1 MNIKDLENLKDGQ
14 QVIELTGWVDNIRDH
29 GGLTFVD
36 LRDFT
41 GSIQLVFDKSGDV
54 DTKLKNE
61 FYISINGTFKKRDEA
76 LINDKILF
84 GDYEIEVTDLIIIN
98 QSKTLPFQIEDSIE
112 TDENIRL
119 KYRYLDLRRQPM
131 KVNIMTR
138 SNTFKSIRSIMNQ
151 LNIFEI
157 DTPTLIKSTPEG
169 AKDFLVPSRKSPS
182 NFYALPQSPQMYKQ
196 LFMMSGFPNYYQIA
210 KCYRD
215 EDSRKDRQPEFTQ
228 LDLEFSDASPELVK
242 SKVEEIVKFVFSD
255 AYDCKI
261 KTPFNTLTYEEAIN
275 FYGTDKPDLRIE
287 EKIFDITDIFT
298 DTSINFLNDILSS
311 QGSVKALHTKELLTR
326 KQIDDLDTEI
336 KELGSNGL
344 GWFKI
349 EDTNI
354 SGPLAKLLNDNEKSK
369 LLSYGSGTLLFQAG
383 FIKETANFLDV
394 IRRTVFQPL
403 NNDVYSFVWI
413 EDFPFFEVE
422 DGELQ
427 PSHHPF
433 TSPKSNEIFK
443 DDPTNATAL
452 HYDLVLNG
460 VELGSGSQRIN
471 NPEIQTLVLEK
482 WGLSKE
488 EISERFGW
496 FIEALSYGTPV
507 HAGFAIGID
516 RLIAEVLNQPSIR
529 DVIPFPKTQSGLDP
543 LTNAPANICLLYTS
557 PSPRDAHESRMPSS
571 A

>member
-1 MNIKDLENLKDGQ
+1 LNIKDLENLKDGQ

-41 GSIQLVFDKSGDV
+41 GLIQLVFDKSGDV

-383 FIKETANFLDV
+383 IIKEIANFLDV

-403 NNDVYSFVWI
+403 KNDVYSFVWI

-543 LTNAPANICLLYTS
+543 LTNAPANIEEEVLEEYNLKYINK
-557 PSPRDAHESRMPSS
+557 DE
-571 A
+571 

>member
-41 GSIQLVFDKSGDV
+41 GLIQLVFDKSGDV

-84 GDYEIEVTDLIIIN
+84 GDYEIEVTELIIIN

-311 QGSVKALHTKELLTR
+311 QGSIKALHTKELLTR

-383 FIKETANFLDV
+383 FIKEIANFLDV
-394 IRRTVFQPL
+394 IRRTVFQPS

-543 LTNAPANICLLYTS
+543 LTNAPANIEEEVLEEYNLKYINK
-557 PSPRDAHESRMPSS
+557 DE
-571 A
+571 

>member
-41 GSIQLVFDKSGDV
+41 GLIQLVFDKSGDV

-228 LDLEFSDASPELVK
+228 LDLEFSDANPELVK
-242 SKVEEIVKFVFSD
+242 SKVEEIIKFVFSD

-261 KTPFNTLTYEEAIN
+261 KTPFNTLTYEETIN
-275 FYGTDKPDLRIE
+275 LYGTDKPDLRIE
-287 EKIFDITDIFT
+287 ETIFDITDIFT
-298 DTSINFLNDILSS
+298 ETSINFLKDILSS
-311 QGSVKALHTKELLTR
+311 QGTIKALHTKELLTR

-349 EDTNI
+349 EDTTI
-354 SGPLAKLLNDNEKSK
+354 SGPLAKLLNDKEKSK

-383 FIKETANFLDV
+383 IIKEIANYLDV

-403 NNDVYSFVWI
+403 NKDVYSFVWI

-543 LTNAPANICLLYTS
+543 LTNAPANIEEEVLEEYNLKYINK
-557 PSPRDAHESRMPSS
+557 DE
-571 A
+571 

>member
-1 MNIKDLENLKDGQ
+1 MNIKDLEKLKDGQ
-14 QVIELTGWVDNIRDH
+14 EVVELTGWVDSIRDH

-41 GSIQLVFDKSGDV
+41 GLIQLVFDKSSDV

-61 FYISINGTFKKRDEA
+61 FYISINGSFKKRNEN
-76 LINDKILF
+76 LINDKLLF
-84 GDYEIEVTDLIIIN
+84 GNYEIEVIDLKIIN

-151 LNIFEI
+151 LDIFEI

-182 NFYALPQSPQMYKQ
+182 SFYALPQSPQMYKQ
-196 LFMMSGFPNYYQIA
+196 LFMISGFPNYYQIA

-228 LDLEFSDASPELVK
+228 LDLEFSDANPEFVK

-261 KTPFNTLTYEEAIN
+261 KTPFNTLTYEDAIN
-275 FYGTDKPDLRIE
+275 LYGTDKPDLRIE
-287 EKIFDITDIFT
+287 ETIFDITHIFT
-298 DTSINFLNDILSS
+298 DTSINFLKDILSS
-311 QGSVKALHTKELLTR
+311 QGTIKALHTKELLTR

-336 KELGSNGL
+336 KDLGSNGL

-349 EDTNI
+349 EDTTI
-354 SGPLAKLLNDNEKSK
+354 SGPLAKLLSDNEQSK

-383 FIKETANFLDV
+383 IIKEIANYLDV

-403 NNDVYSFVWI
+403 NKDIYSFVWI

-543 LTNAPANICLLYTS
+543 LTNAPANIEEEVLKEYNLKYINK
-557 PSPRDAHESRMPSS
+557 DE
-571 A
+571 

>member
-41 GSIQLVFDKSGDV
+41 GLIQLVFDKSGDV

-61 FYISINGTFKKRDEA
+61 FYISINGSLKKRDEA

-383 FIKETANFLDV
+383 IIKEIANFLDV

-543 LTNAPANICLLYTS
+543 LTNAPANIEEEVLEEYNLKYINK
-557 PSPRDAHESRMPSS
+557 DE
-571 A
+571 

>member
-61 FYISINGTFKKRDEA
+61 FYISINGTFKKRDAA

-383 FIKETANFLDV
+383 FIKEIAIFLDV

-543 LTNAPANICLLYTS
+543 LTNAPANIEEEVLEEYNLKYINK
-557 PSPRDAHESRMPSS
+557 DE
-571 A
+571 

>member
-1 MNIKDLENLKDGQ
+1 MNIKDLENLNDGQ

-41 GSIQLVFDKSGDV
+41 GLIQLVFDKSGDV

-383 FIKETANFLDV
+383 IIKEIANFLDV

-516 RLIAEVLNQPSIR
+516 RLIAEVLSQPSIR

-543 LTNAPANICLLYTS
+543 LTNAPANIEEEVLEEYNLKYINK
-557 PSPRDAHESRMPSS
+557 DE
-571 A
+571 

>member
-61 FYISINGTFKKRDEA
+61 FYISINGTFKKRDAA

-311 QGSVKALHTKELLTR
+311 HGYVKALHTKELMTR

-383 FIKETANFLDV
+383 FIKEIANFLDV

-543 LTNAPANICLLYTS
+543 LTNAPANIEEEVLEEYNLKYINK
-557 PSPRDAHESRMPSS
+557 DE
-571 A
+571 

>member
-41 GSIQLVFDKSGDV
+41 GLIQLFFDKSGDV

-287 EKIFDITDIFT
+287 ETIFDITDIFT
-298 DTSINFLNDILSS
+298 ETSINFLKDILSS
-311 QGSVKALHTKELLTR
+311 QGTIKALHTKELLTR

-349 EDTNI
+349 EDTTI

-383 FIKETANFLDV
+383 IIKEIANYLDV

-543 LTNAPANICLLYTS
+543 LTNAPANIEEEVLEEYNLKYINK
-557 PSPRDAHESRMPSS
+557 DE
-571 A
+571 

>member
-41 GSIQLVFDKSGDV
+41 GLIQLVFDKSGDV

-383 FIKETANFLDV
+383 IIKEIANFLDV

-471 NPEIQTLVLEK
+471 NPEIQTLVLDK

-543 LTNAPANICLLYTS
+543 LTNAPANIEEEVLEEYNLKYINK
-557 PSPRDAHESRMPSS
+557 DE
-571 A
+571 

>member
-1 MNIKDLENLKDGQ
+1 MNIKDLEKLNDGQ
-14 QVIELTGWVDNIRDH
+14 EVVELTGWVDSIRDH

-41 GSIQLVFDKSGDV
+41 GLIQLVFDKSRDV
-54 DTKLKNE
+54 DIKLKNE
-61 FYISINGTFKKRDEA
+61 FYISINGSFKKRNEN
-76 LINDKILF
+76 LKNDKLLF
-84 GDYEIEVTDLIIIN
+84 GDYEIEVIDLKIIN
-98 QSKTLPFQIEDSIE
+98 PSKTLPFQIEDSIE

-151 LNIFEI
+151 LDIFEI

-228 LDLEFSDASPELVK
+228 LDLEFSDANPEFVK

-261 KTPFNTLTYEEAIN
+261 KTPFNTLTYEDAIN
-275 FYGTDKPDLRIE
+275 LYGTDKPDLRIE
-287 EKIFDITDIFT
+287 ETIFDITHIFT
-298 DTSINFLNDILSS
+298 DTSINFLKGILSS
-311 QGSVKALHTKELLTR
+311 QGTIKALHTKELLTR

-336 KELGSNGL
+336 RDLGSNGL

-349 EDTNI
+349 EDTTI
-354 SGPLAKLLNDNEKSK
+354 SGPLAKLLSDNEQSI

-383 FIKETANFLDV
+383 IIKEIANYLDV

-403 NNDVYSFVWI
+403 NKDIYSFVWI

-488 EISERFGW
+488 EILERFGW

-543 LTNAPANICLLYTS
+543 LTNAPASIEEEVLEEYNLKYINK
-557 PSPRDAHESRMPSS
+557 DE
-571 A
+571 

>member
-41 GSIQLVFDKSGDV
+41 GLIQLVFDKSGDV

-61 FYISINGTFKKRDEA
+61 FYISINGSFKKRDEA

-84 GDYEIEVTDLIIIN
+84 GDYEIEVTDLTIIN

-275 FYGTDKPDLRIE
+275 LYGTDKPDLRIE

-383 FIKETANFLDV
+383 IIKEIANFLDV

-543 LTNAPANICLLYTS
+543 LTNAPANIEEEVLEEYNLKYINK
-557 PSPRDAHESRMPSS
+557 DE
-571 A
+571 

>member
-1 MNIKDLENLKDGQ
+1 MNINELVNSKNDALIEN
-14 QVIELTGWVDNIRDH
+14 LTGWVDSIRDH

-41 GSIQLVFDKSGDV
+41 GTVQLVFDKSGEV

-61 FYISINGTFKKRDEA
+61 YYISINGLFKKRDKE
-76 LINDKILF
+76 LVNNKIFL
-84 GDYEIEVTDLIIIN
+84 GDVEVEVTELKVIN
-98 QSKTLPFQIEDSIE
+98 VSKTLPFQIEKDID

-119 KYRYLDLRRQPM
+119 KYRYLDLRREPM

-138 SNTFKSIRSIMNQ
+138 SNTFKSIRSVMND

-196 LFMMSGFPNYYQIA
+196 LFMMAGFPNYYQIA

-228 LDLEFSDASPELVK
+228 LDLEFSDANPSLVK
-242 SKVEEIVKFVFSD
+242 SNIEKIVKFVFSD

-261 KTPFNTLTYEEAIN
+261 ETPFKSISYNDSMNL
-275 FYGTDKPDLRIE
+275 YGTDKPDMRITE
-287 EKIFDITDIFT
+287 TLNDITDFFY
-298 DTSINFLNDILSS
+298 DTEINFLKDILKN
-311 QGSVKALHTKELLTR
+311 GGLIKALHTEELLTR
-326 KQIDDLDTEI
+326 KQIDTLDTDI
-336 KELGSNGL
+336 KEMGSNGL

-349 EDTNI
+349 DNKEIT
-354 SGPLAKLLNDNEKSK
+354 GPLAKLLKESEKSEILK
-369 LLSYGSGTLLFQAG
+369 LGSGTLLFQAG
-383 FIKETANFLDV
+383 DLHSIAQYLDF
-394 IRRTVFQPL
+394 IRRTIFKPSL
-403 NNDVYSFVWI
+403 NDMYSFVWI
-413 EDFPFFEVE
+413 EDFPFFEYE
-422 DGELQ
+422 DGKLQ

-433 TSPKSNEIFK
+433 TSPKDNETFK
-443 DDPTNATAL
+443 NDPINAIAL

-471 NPEIQTLVLEK
+471 NPDMQKLVLQK
-482 WGLSKE
+482 WGLSEE
-488 EISERFGW
+488 EIEERFGW

-516 RLIAEVLNQPSIR
+516 RLVAEVLKQPSIR

-543 LTNAPANICLLYTS
+543 LTNAPANIDEIVLEEYNLKYINK
-557 PSPRDAHESRMPSS
+557 DE
-571 A
+571 

>member
-1 MNIKDLENLKDGQ
+1 MNINELTNYKNDD
-14 QVIELTGWVDNIRDH
+14 QVAGLTGWVDSIRDH

-41 GSIQLVFDKSGDV
+41 GSIQLVFDKSGEIDS
-54 DTKLKNE
+54 KLKNE
-61 FYISINGTFKKRDEA
+61 FYISIKGIFKKRDKS
-76 LINDKILF
+76 LVNNKVFL
-84 GDYEIEVTDLIIIN
+84 GDSEIEVSELEVISI
-98 QSKTLPFQIEDSIE
+98 SKTLPFQITNDID

-119 KYRYLDLRRQPM
+119 KYRYLDLRREQM
-131 KVNIMTR
+131 KINILTR
-138 SNTFKSIRSIMNQ
+138 SNTFKSIRSIMNE
-151 LNIFEI
+151 LNIYEI

-228 LDLEFSDASPELVK
+228 LDLEFSDANPSLVK
-242 SKVEEIVKFVFSD
+242 SNIEKIVQYVFSD

-261 KTPFNTLTYEEAIN
+261 NTPFKSISYIDAMNL
-275 FYGTDKPDLRIE
+275 YGTDKPDMRIVE
-287 EKIFDITDIFT
+287 TLLDISDIFLNT
-298 DTSINFLNDILSS
+298 EINFLKDIISS
-311 QGSVKALHTKELLTR
+311 GGVIKALHTDELLSR
-326 KQIDDLDTEI
+326 KQIDSIDTQI

-349 EDTNI
+349 ENKEI
-354 SGPLAKLLNDNEKSK
+354 SGPLAKILNDNEKNEILK
-369 LLSYGSGTLLFQAG
+369 HGSGTLLFQAG
-383 FIKETANFLDV
+383 ELILISQYLDL
-394 IRRTVFQPL
+394 IRRTIFKPSS
-403 NNDVYSFVWI
+403 DEAYSFIWI
-413 EDFPFFEVE
+413 EDFPFFENE
-422 DGELQ
+422 NGNLQ

-433 TSPKSNEIFK
+433 TSPKDDEIFK
-443 DDPTNATAL
+443 NDPINATAL

-471 NPEIQTLVLEK
+471 KPSIQKIVLEK
-482 WGLSKE
+482 WGLSQD
-488 EISERFGW
+488 EIDERFGW
-496 FIEALSYGTPV
+496 FIEALSYGTPE

-516 RLIAEVLNQPSIR
+516 RLVAEVLNQPSIR

-543 LTNAPANICLLYTS
+543 LTNAPANIDEEILEEYNLKYIN
-557 PSPRDAHESRMPSS
+557 RDE
-571 A
+571 

>member
-84 GDYEIEVTDLIIIN
+84 GDYEIVVTDLIIIN
-98 QSKTLPFQIEDSIE
+98 QSKTLPFQIEDSID

-138 SNTFKSIRSIMNQ
+138 SNTFKSIRAIMNQ

-543 LTNAPANICLLYTS
+543 LTNAPANIEEEVLEEYNLKYINK
-557 PSPRDAHESRMPSS
+557 DE
-571 A
+571 

>member
-41 GSIQLVFDKSGDV
+41 GLIQLVFDKSGDV

-119 KYRYLDLRRQPM
+119 QYRYLDLRRQPM

-311 QGSVKALHTKELLTR
+311 QGSVKALHTKEILTR

-383 FIKETANFLDV
+383 IIKEIANFLDV

-543 LTNAPANICLLYTS
+543 LTNAPANIEEEVLEEYNLKYINK
-557 PSPRDAHESRMPSS
+557 DE
-571 A
+571 

>member
-1 MNIKDLENLKDGQ
+1 MNIKDLGNLKDGQ

-41 GSIQLVFDKSGDV
+41 GLIQLVFDKSGDV

-138 SNTFKSIRSIMNQ
+138 SNTFKSIRSRMNQ

-383 FIKETANFLDV
+383 IIKEIANFLDV

-543 LTNAPANICLLYTS
+543 LTNAPANIEEEVLEEYNLKYINK
-557 PSPRDAHESRMPSS
+557 DE
-571 A
+571 

>member
-1 MNIKDLENLKDGQ
+1 MNIKDLENLKNGQ

-41 GSIQLVFDKSGDV
+41 GLIQLVFDKSGDV

-383 FIKETANFLDV
+383 IIKEIANFLDV

-482 WGLSKE
+482 WGLSRE
-488 EISERFGW
+488 EISDRFGW

-543 LTNAPANICLLYTS
+543 LTNAPANIEEEVLEEYNLKYINK
-557 PSPRDAHESRMPSS
+557 DE
-571 A
+571 

>member
-41 GSIQLVFDKSGDV
+41 GLIQLVFDKSGDV

-383 FIKETANFLDV
+383 IIKEIANFLDV

-443 DDPTNATAL
+443 DNPTNATAL

-516 RLIAEVLNQPSIR
+516 RLISEVLNQPSIR

-543 LTNAPANICLLYTS
+543 LTNAPANIEEEVLEEYNLKYINK
-557 PSPRDAHESRMPSS
+557 DE
-571 A
+571 

>member
-41 GSIQLVFDKSGDV
+41 GLIQLVFDKSGDV
-54 DTKLKNE
+54 DIKLKNE

-383 FIKETANFLDV
+383 IIKEIANFLDV
-394 IRRTVFQPL
+394 IRRKVFQPL

-543 LTNAPANICLLYTS
+543 LTNAPANIEEEVLEEYNLKYINK
-557 PSPRDAHESRMPSS
+557 DE
-571 A
+571 

>member
-1 MNIKDLENLKDGQ
+1 MNIKELENLKDGQ

-112 TDENIRL
+112 TDENIRV

-354 SGPLAKLLNDNEKSK
+354 SGPLEKLLNDNEKSK

-383 FIKETANFLDV
+383 IIKEIANFLDV

-543 LTNAPANICLLYTS
+543 LTNAPANIEEEVLEEYNLKYINK
-557 PSPRDAHESRMPSS
+557 DE
-571 A
+571 

>member
-1 MNIKDLENLKDGQ
+1 MNINELTNYKNDD
-14 QVIELTGWVDNIRDH
+14 QVAGLTGWVDSIRDH

-41 GSIQLVFDKSGDV
+41 GSIQLVFDKSGEIDS
-54 DTKLKNE
+54 KLKNE
-61 FYISINGTFKKRDEA
+61 FYISIKGIFKKRDKS
-76 LINDKILF
+76 LVNNKVFL
-84 GDYEIEVTDLIIIN
+84 GDSEIEVSELEVISI
-98 QSKTLPFQIEDSIE
+98 SKTLPFQITNDID

-119 KYRYLDLRRQPM
+119 KYRYLDLRREQM
-131 KVNIMTR
+131 KINILTR
-138 SNTFKSIRSIMNQ
+138 SNTFKSIRSIMNE
-151 LNIFEI
+151 LNIYEI

-228 LDLEFSDASPELVK
+228 LDLEFSDANPSLVK
-242 SKVEEIVKFVFSD
+242 SNIEKIVQYVFSD

-261 KTPFNTLTYEEAIN
+261 NTPFKSISYIDAMNL
-275 FYGTDKPDLRIE
+275 YGTDKPDMRIVE
-287 EKIFDITDIFT
+287 TLIDISDIFLNT
-298 DTSINFLNDILSS
+298 EINFLKDIISS
-311 QGSVKALHTKELLTR
+311 GGVIKALHTDELLSR
-326 KQIDDLDTEI
+326 KQIDSIDTQI

-349 EDTNI
+349 ENKEI
-354 SGPLAKLLNDNEKSK
+354 SGPLAKILNDNEKNEILK
-369 LLSYGSGTLLFQAG
+369 HGSGTLLFQAG
-383 FIKETANFLDV
+383 ELILISQYLDL
-394 IRRTVFQPL
+394 IRRTIFKPFS
-403 NNDVYSFVWI
+403 DEAYSFIWI
-413 EDFPFFEVE
+413 EDFPFFENE
-422 DGELQ
+422 NGNLQ

-433 TSPKSNEIFK
+433 TSPKDDEIFK
-443 DDPTNATAL
+443 NDPINATAL

-471 NPEIQTLVLEK
+471 KPSIQKIVLEK
-482 WGLSKE
+482 WGLSQD
-488 EISERFGW
+488 EIDERFGW

-516 RLIAEVLNQPSIR
+516 RLVAEVLNQPSIR

-543 LTNAPANICLLYTS
+543 LTNAPANIDEEILEEYNLKYIN
-557 PSPRDAHESRMPSS
+557 RDE
-571 A
+571 